1 MRRRNPTKKKCAV
14 CGAAFVPEYSFQK
27 CCSKACSAENHRRNK
42 ARYKAAHP
50 YKRLDE
56 KRGPG
61 ATFHRVEQV
70 AQGSLFTAK
79 RKPAGTS
86 DVRWRM
92 ELSRRRLAA
101 VGLLDMLPDPDML
114 A

>member
-1 MRRRNPTKKKCAV
+1 MKRRNPTKKKCVV

-27 CCSKACSAENHRRNK
+27 CCSKECSAENHRRNK

-56 KRGPG
+56 KCGPG

-86 DVRWRM
+86 DVRWRI